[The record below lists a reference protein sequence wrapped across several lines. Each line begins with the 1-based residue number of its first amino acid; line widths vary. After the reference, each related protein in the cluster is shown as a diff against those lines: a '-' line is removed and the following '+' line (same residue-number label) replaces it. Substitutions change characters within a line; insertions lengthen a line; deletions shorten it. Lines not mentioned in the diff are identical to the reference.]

1 MTKYETWSLVVQIA
15 GTVIAIVV
23 IVVAVLGEKIRQWLS
38 KPKITL
44 ALREP
49 NLTITNNQL
58 KGWYYLLKVENSR
71 RTCPAEN
78 VRVWMTKIYKK
89 GPDDSWLEQRFSG
102 PTQVKWQWPDT
113 MPQFLTVGPEVNA
126 TFAAVLQGTGAIKL
140 CMYWYPNN
148 LAPTIKPNDPTRL
161 LFKAVSDMHESNEIT
176 IEIAWD
182 GKWVEGRTE
191 MAEHLIITQCAV

>member
-1 MTKYETWSLVVQIA
+1 MTKYEAWSLGIQVA
-15 GTVIAIVV
+15 GTIVAIAVV
-23 IVVAVLGEKIRQWLS
+23 TVAVLGEKIRQWLS
-38 KPKITL
+38 RSDITL

-49 NLTITNNQL
+49 SFTKTISQQ

-78 VRVWMTKIYKK
+78 VRVMMTKVYKK
-89 GPDDSWLEQRFSG
+89 GPDGSWLEQRFSG

-113 MPQFLTVGPEVNA
+113 MPQFLTIGPEVNA
-126 TFAAVLQGTGAIKL
+126 TFLAVLQGAGEIVL

-148 LAPTIKPNDPTRL
+148 LTSTIRPNDPTRL
-161 LFKAVSDMHESNEIT
+161 CFKAVSDIDESNEI
-176 IEIAWD
+176 IIDIAWD

-191 MAEHLIITQCAV
+191 MAEHLIVKQCVV